1 MTRSTGL
8 GVRTVNGDW
17 GNHSLIPGSMEQ
29 CLLECARPSHNEPA
43 LGYGLFSVVAEF
55 SSSTASARGAS
66 VLVPRLLRGASP
78 GSCLLRGASPGLG

>member
-1 MTRSTGL
+1 MTRSAGL

-29 CLLECARPSHNEPA
+29 CLLFSVRPSHYEPA

-55 SSSTASARGAS
+55 SSSTASARGAWRAPFIGGIA
-66 VLVPRLLRGASP
+66 VTLTPRG
-78 GSCLLRGASPGLG
+78 